1 MVMPIR
7 VDRANAIDLCL
18 EALPVVVWSGHRP
31 RVHAHLELVNGRHVN
46 RFKQTLLDVVQ
57 NL

>member
-1 MVMPIR
+1 MPIR